1 MGSEHLRRLT
11 VQKIRIERIFIVIR
25 ISRNKRIALLC
36 VPDSVDISLAG
47 AVIARVKLKRY
58 FAAVGHSDIVRQNA
72 VHRALPLLG
81 RKRRF
86 GAHIAAIHIGVDA
99 GIRARTAYDIVADS
113 ADTLGGILKG
123 LLNRIRIFLHL
134 PAVIIRAVI
143 AQGKEQILQ
152 SLHSDQIRCPR

>member
-1 MGSEHLRRLT
+1 M
-11 VQKIRIERIFIVIR
+11 
-25 ISRNKRIALLC
+25 
-36 VPDSVDISLAG
+36 
-47 AVIARVKLKRY
+47 KLKRY

-86 GAHIAAIHIGVDA
+86 GAHIAAIHIGMDA
-99 GIRARTAYDIVADS
+99 GIRARTAYDIIADS
-113 ADTLGGILKG
+113 ADTLGSILKG